1 VTVEPDRLA
10 LFEEM
15 RKDELDSAALYRVLA
30 EGSEGRRRDV
40 LNRLAEAEER
50 HAGHWERLLREA
62 GVTDFPTAKR
72 TLRTRV
78 LTQLAR
84 RFGAESVLPLV
95 LRLEANDAARYRE
108 MAEATATMSA
118 EEMAHGRA
126 VAALA
131 GEGKG
136 TQIARSEGRHRAAA
150 GGALRAAVF
159 GVNDGLVSNI
169 LLILGVAGG
178 TSERSIILLAGIAG
192 LLAGA
197 FSMAAGEWVSVQ
209 SQRELY
215 EREIAVER
223 EELAAFPE
231 EELDELILIYQAKGL
246 SEDEAN
252 ALARRIMR
260 RPESALDTLTR
271 EELGLAP
278 GDLGSPWVAALS
290 SFGSFAVGALI
301 PVLPFLFGSGTAPL
315 AVAIGL
321 SAATL
326 FVVGSAIAVLTGR
339 NAARGG
345 VRMVAIAAVVG
356 LASHLIGRLIGEGVS
371 V

>member
-1 VTVEPDRLA
+1 MAIEPDRLA

-15 RKDELDSAALYRVLA
+15 REDELDAAALYRALA
-30 EGSEGRRRDV
+30 DASEGRRRDV
-40 LNRLAEAEER
+40 LSRLAEAEER

-62 GVTDFPTAKR
+62 GVTEFSSPR
-72 TLRTRV
+72 PTLRTRV
-78 LTQLAR
+78 LSTLAH
-84 RFGAESVLPLV
+84 RFGADTVLPLV
-95 LRLEANDAARYRE
+95 LRLEANDAAKYRDV
-108 MAEATATMSA
+108 AEAPEAMSA

-126 VAALA
+126 VAAL
-131 GEGKG
+131 GGGGKG
-136 TQIARSEGRHRAAA
+136 EQIARSEGRHRAGA

-178 TSERSIILLAGIAG
+178 TSNRNIILLAGLAG

-223 EELAAFPE
+223 EELSAFPE
-231 EELDELILIYQAKGL
+231 EELEELILIYQAKGL
-246 SEDEAN
+246 SEDEAT
-252 ALARRIMR
+252 ALAGRIMR

-290 SFGSFAVGALI
+290 SLGAFSVGAFI
-301 PVLPFLFGSGTAPL
+301 PVIPFLAGAGT
-315 AVAIGL
+315 
-321 SAATL
+321 
-326 FVVGSAIAVLTGR
+326 
-339 NAARGG
+339 
-345 VRMVAIAAVVG
+345 
-356 LASHLIGRLIGEGVS
+356 
-371 V
+371 

>member
-1 VTVEPDRLA
+1 MPIDQERLA

-15 RKDELDSAALYRVLA
+15 RADELDSAALYRALA
-30 EGSEGRRRDV
+30 DASDGRRRDV

-62 GVTDFPTAKR
+62 GVSDFPPARR
-72 TLRTRV
+72 TVRTRV
-78 LTQLAR
+78 LTRLAH
-84 RFGAESVLPLV
+84 RFGAETVLPLV

-108 MAEATATMSA
+108 VAEATATMSA

-136 TQIARSEGRHRAAA
+136 EQIARSEGRHRAAA
-150 GGALRAAVF
+150 GGALRAGVF
-159 GVNDGLVSNI
+159 GVNDGLVSNL

-178 TSERSIILLAGIAG
+178 TSNRNIILLAGLAG

-223 EELAAFPE
+223 EELSAFPE
-231 EELDELILIYQAKGL
+231 EELEELILIYQAKGL
-246 SEDEAN
+246 SEDEAQ
-252 ALARRIMR
+252 ALAGRIMR
-260 RPESALDTLTR
+260 RPETALDTLTR

-290 SFGSFAVGALI
+290 SFGAFSAGAFI
-301 PVLPFLFGSGTAPL
+301 PVVPFLFGAGTAAL
-315 AVAIGL
+315 WVAIGC
-321 SAATL
+321 SAITL
-326 FVVGSAIAVLTGR
+326 FVVGSAIAMLTGR
-339 NAARGG
+339 SSPRGG
-345 VRMVAIAAVVG
+345 LRMVAIAAVVG
-356 LASHLIGRLIGEGVS
+356 VASHFIGYLIGKGVS

>member
-1 VTVEPDRLA
+1 MAVEPERLA
-10 LFEEM
+10 LFEQM
-15 RKDELDSAALYRVLA
+15 REDELDAAALYRSLA
-30 EGSEGRRRDV
+30 DASDGRRRQV
-40 LNRLAEAEER
+40 LSRLAEAEER
-50 HAGHWERLLREA
+50 HARHWERLLREA
-62 GVTDFPTAKR
+62 GVTQFPALKP

-78 LTQLAR
+78 LGLLAR
-84 RFGAESVLPLV
+84 RFGADTVLPLV
-95 LRLEANDAARYRE
+95 LRLEAADAAKYRDV
-108 MAEATATMSA
+108 AEAPDTMSA

-126 VAALA
+126 VAAL
-131 GEGKG
+131 GGGGKG
-136 TQIARSEGRHRAAA
+136 EQIARSEGRHRAAA
-150 GGALRAAVF
+150 GGALRAGVF
-159 GVNDGLVSNI
+159 GVNDGLLSNL
-169 LLILGVAGG
+169 LLIVGVAGG
-178 TSERSIILLAGIAG
+178 TSNRNIILLAGLAG

-231 EELDELILIYQAKGL
+231 EELGELILIYQAKGL
-246 SEDEAN
+246 SDEEAR

-278 GDLGSPWVAALS
+278 GELGSPWVAAVS
-290 SFGSFAVGALI
+290 SFGSFAVGAFI
-301 PVLPFLFGSGTAPL
+301 PVIPFLFGAGSAAL
-315 AVAIGL
+315 AVAVVL

-326 FVVGSAIAVLTGR
+326 FVVGSAIGLLTGR
-339 NAARGG
+339 NPVRGG
-345 VRMVAIAAVVG
+345 LRMVGIAVIVG
-356 LASHLIGRLIGEGVS
+356 LASNLVGRLIGHGVS